1 MGSLLKFIELIFAVF
16 KAVQWTVT
24 EGAKKLDELAASKRQ
39 RDVDHAIADASA
51 AKKREEKIKAACELE
66 KKINPSSDCDSHT
79 RD

>member
-51 AKKREEKIKAACELE
+51 AKKRE
-66 KKINPSSDCDSHT
+66 
-79 RD
+79 